1 VDSQEQTRQF
11 LETLFHDLADNEQIN
26 NRPYIPD
33 GYQAEGFI
41 NFFLDCIDDAVVA
54 CLRLREI
61 GAHAY
66 VSVNPRDR
74 EKVKAEEEKG
84 KEGSPGGKS
93 TVSRIITLF
102 SDYDYSKMG
111 QSREQAL
118 EYLRSLP
125 CPPSMIIDSGGGLQL
140 YWFLGDSVT
149 STEDKARAEKIMAGM
164 CEWWQTDKVKDYSRV
179 LRVPGTLNVK
189 YDPPRE
195 CFMQQSDNGSRYTL
209 DELWEMVPE
218 EYHTPQNSVS
228 PGPNGSHPP
237 KEGRPLDPPD
247 RPLGVGDG
255 RHLKATRVIGYFASL
270 KTKGGWP
277 LPADEV
283 KRNSE
288 MWFENPNNCSAPLH
302 LSDDPKEIKE
312 WERLVSDICKKE
324 KEKMKTKASENGL
337 DPLTHSPPISTMGVS
352 VGESHTTSTVASNK
366 GFEGFRFTG
375 EPEPPQ
381 REWVVDDLIPDD
393 YPSTWYGAGGVLK
406 SYLAMYL
413 GLSVASPSIKLW
425 MGHEIATGPVL
436 YVDLELDHTE
446 QLRRAKR
453 LSRGLGLKDVPED
466 FIYLPMWDERVSF
479 ETVDDLLGEAKRLC
493 KLHGVKLMILDS
505 VGLVLEGD
513 QNTSKDVLAYVRM
526 IKHHF
531 AAAGIPVLQI
541 DHQGKIIK
549 GENYKDKTEQGNSF
563 KRWMTR
569 SSFQLAPITN
579 GENEVVVSF
588 THGKANFG
596 PLVPPFHVKI
606 QFKGSAVYCG
616 LATEEDMPEPVH
628 TAYDREFADLIIQGR
643 ATSASIKRQGR
654 YSWEL
659 TEETIRNQ
667 LRLLNKKGCADYGG
681 KEGKFIVYEA
691 DPEKAAEY
699 AQRAGALPTEIESD
713 SPPAPSPTDTPTTS
727 YKGSVG
733 EWVKD
738 GKAEETRSPSSPNNI
753 VGDVEITEEE
763 EQ

>member
-1 VDSQEQTRQF
+1 VQNNNIEPSTINSEIHNHNLATTSESEDQMREYFT
-11 LETLFHDLADNEQIN
+11 TLFPNLARNEQIN
-26 NRPYIPD
+26 IRPDIPK
-33 GYQAEGFI
+33 GYQAEGFM
-41 NFFLDCIDDAVVA
+41 NFFLDSIDEAVYA

-61 GAHAY
+61 EAHAY
-66 VSVNPRDR
+66 VSINPRDR
-74 EKVKAEEEKG
+74 EMVEAEEG

-93 TVSRIITLF
+93 TVSRVITLF
-102 SDYDYSKMG
+102 SDYDYAKMG
-111 QSREQAL
+111 QSRDQAL
-118 EYLRSLP
+118 EYLQSLS
-125 CPPSMIIDSGGGLQL
+125 CPPTMIIDSGGGLQV
-140 YWFLGDSVT
+140 YWLLSVPVT
-149 STEDKARAEKIMAGM
+149 NTEDKGFAEKIMSAM
-164 CEWWQTDKVKDYSRV
+164 CEWWQTDKVKDYSRI
-179 LRVPGTLNVK
+179 LRVPGTQNVK
-189 YDPPRE
+189 PEYETPRE
-195 CFMQQSDNGSRYTL
+195 CFIEQSDNGARYSL
-209 DELWEMVPE
+209 DELWRMVPE
-218 EYHTPQNSVS
+218 KYTSLQYSSSSSAGSGSSAGDRASISTGGDPLATPEV
-228 PGPNGSHPP
+228 PLGPNSNRHLRGTSVVGHYASHRTSS
-237 KEGRPLDPPD
+237 GRP
-247 RPLGVGDG
+247 V
-255 RHLKATRVIGYFASL
+255 SEE
-270 KTKGGWP
+270 W
-277 LPADEV
+277 V
-283 KRNSE
+283 KRQAE
-288 MWFENPNNCSAPLH
+288 LWFENPENCTEPLH

-312 WERLVSDICKKE
+312 WDRLVSDICRKE

-352 VGESHTTSTVASNK
+352 VGESLTTSTVASNK

-375 EPEPPQ
+375 KPEPPQ
-381 REWVVDDLIPDD
+381 REWVVHNFIPDD

-406 SYLAMYL
+406 SFLAMHL
-413 GLSVASPSIKLW
+413 GLSVASPSIKSW
-425 MGHEIATGPVL
+425 MGHKIATGPIL

-466 FIYLPMWDERVSF
+466 FIYLPMWDKRVSF
-479 ETVDDLLGEAKRLC
+479 ETVDDLLGESKRLSI
-493 KLHGVKLMILDS
+493 LHGVKLMILDS

-569 SSFQLAPITN
+569 SSSQLAPITN

-596 PLVPPFHVKI
+596 PLVPPFYVKI

-628 TAYDREFADLIIQGR
+628 AAYDRVFADLIIQGR

-659 TEETIRNQ
+659 TDETIRNQ
-667 LRLLNKKGCADYGG
+667 LRLLKKNGCACDSG

-699 AQRAGALPTEIESD
+699 AQRVGALPTEIE
-713 SPPAPSPTDTPTTS
+713 
-727 YKGSVG
+727 K
-733 EWVKD
+733 
-738 GKAEETRSPSSPNNI
+738 
-753 VGDVEITEEE
+753 
-763 EQ
+763 